1 METEQTVFNIIW
13 LDDEID
19 SLYKKHKGEL
29 LDEGIIVLGKGARNV
44 EEFELQMQN
53 FRNVVDAVVT
63 DANFNLNDKNDCDGL
78 MDVSYLIKKYNHER
92 SIPFIVFTGRDNI
105 RSIVHAKTIR
115 QFDEIVS
122 KQDERGINALIG
134 KIKAL
139 VLKVNSKEFRIHNKY
154 KKELEAAALISGNEE
169 CLMNALLYEYSEDW
183 KNTEDYFN
191 PMRNIVESIFSAC
204 KREGIIPK
212 DVGELNQIS
221 TFLDKNNH
229 ETYVYTQEIMPKPLA
244 RGLWYF
250 LDITQDGSHK
260 KDGLRLQVGN
270 YVRETQNINLFR
282 SVLYIAMDLC
292 LWYAKCRE
300 ELKSADYKP
309 KWERRGVP
317 ASNERQKKEK
327 QEFEYEG
334 IVKKKGDKIFYSGNY
349 LLQYPQNGEFQV
361 GDKIR
366 IKSSKGIE
374 QPFINEEGE
383 EVNRFVFHCN
393 IKKL

>member
-1 METEQTVFNIIW
+1 MKTEQIVFNIIW

-29 LDEGIIVLGKGARNV
+29 FDAGITVLGKGAQNV

-63 DANFNLNDKNDCDGL
+63 DANFNLKEKNDCDGL
-78 MDVSYLIKKYNHER
+78 IDVSYLIKKYNNKR
-92 SIPFIVFTGRDNI
+92 PIPFIVFTGRDNI

-122 KQDERGINALIG
+122 KQDEKGINALIDR
-134 KIKAL
+134 IKAL
-139 VLKVNSKEFRIHNKY
+139 ILKVNSKEFRIHNKY
-154 KKELEAAALISGNEE
+154 KKELEAASLIPGNEE

-183 KNTEDYFN
+183 DKTEDYFN
-191 PMRNIVESIFSAC
+191 PMRKVVESIFSAC
-204 KREGIIPK
+204 KKDGIIP

-221 TFLDKNNH
+221 NFLGNNSH
-229 ETYVYTQEIMPKPLA
+229 EKYVMRQEIMPKSLA

-260 KDGLRLQVGN
+260 KEGLSLKVGD

-292 LWYAKCRE
+292 LWYAKCKE
-300 ELKSADYKP
+300 ELKVPDYKR
-309 KWERRGVP
+309 KWESKGSSAR
-317 ASNERQKKEK
+317 NERQEI

-334 IVKKKGDKIFYSGNY
+334 IVKKKGDKKFYTKNY
-349 LLQYPQNGEFQV
+349 YLQYPKNGEFQV
-361 GDKIR
+361 GDKVR
-366 IKSSKGIE
+366 IKSSIDIDD
-374 QPFINEEGE
+374 PFVNEEGE
-383 EVNRFVFHCN
+383 EVNLFAYLSN
-393 IKKL
+393 IKKV